1 MSFGTDLKN
10 EFDNLCLSVNGRVK
24 EETLFNKL
32 VDAFNTNVNTGIE
45 VEIIHGNRW
54 CVEFDDTSVR
64 RNFYW
69 NGTITRC
76 ELGDLLFVVT
86 DGKIARISV
95 MQNKFERGMADYDAP
110 FKAQMNQLFY

>member
-24 EETLFNKL
+24 EETYLNKL

-54 CVEFDDTSVR
+54 CV
-64 RNFYW
+64 
-69 NGTITRC
+69 
-76 ELGDLLFVVT
+76 
-86 DGKIARISV
+86 RI
-95 MQNKFERGMADYDAP
+95 
-110 FKAQMNQLFY
+110 